1 MYYDTISVFRSFN
14 KDFGS
19 AIVHSFRVT
28 NGVSVD
34 NHTMI
39 NFDIYPSVSNGKVFI
54 QKDSPTKKPST
65 IEVYSVNGQKIIEEQ
80 WEESTQLK
88 TLHLDSLS
96 DGIYVVKVQTGDII
110 NTQKIILNR

>member
-1 MYYDTISVFRSFN
+1 
-14 KDFGS
+14 
-19 AIVHSFRVT
+19 
-28 NGVSVD
+28 
-34 NHTMI
+34 
-39 NFDIYPSVSNGKVFI
+39 VFI
-54 QKDSPTKKPST
+54 QKGSSTKTPST

-80 WEESTQLK
+80 WEENTKLK